1 MDILNSSLAK
11 FRNCFRKLFPYNTD
25 TCIEII
31 DALSSNTSADSQIK
45 ITLSEFFT
53 RRHTSISRAISSY
66 YKPRD
71 MSVDDSTKLKAD
83 VDKGIQNTLCQHLEE
98 NTKDYHLF
106 AGDVTPNKRSYAKKL
121 TDKGFV
127 YSQGQIASTKPVV
140 IGHKYSY
147 VNYLTEENN
156 WALPI
161 DVKRVSTTDK
171 DTVVGIK
178 QWTDIINDKNNY
190 LNDKTSVGVFDS
202 AYSNAYA
209 VSQYIETKPDN
220 SVFISR
226 IRSDRV
232 FMRPSVTESK
242 GKRGRPSIYDIHNP
256 FKLKDDGTWGK
267 STDTKQIDWQTKKG
281 KNHKVQITMWDNLR
295 MRGHNDTSIQHTKLT
310 LVRIHVSDKDGKDIY
325 KKPLWLL
332 MVGNWPMHWFIC
344 KFWYFYCA
352 RFDIEHYFRFGKQR
366 LLMSSFQTS
375 ETSNEENWM
384 IFVMLAYH
392 QLYHARIMAKDLPN
406 AWEKKKPANLRELSP
421 SRVQRDMPRLLKEL
435 PPITTEVKARGIPEG
450 RKVGESTKPR
460 PDSPVVRKSTP
471 KPVKKGSININWL
484 VENNGDILKP
494 QIKCNGIDKSDIPA
508 EIMATFHNVE
518 NIAPN
523 CTSPP

>member
-1 MDILNSSLAK
+1 MDILNSGLAK
-11 FRNCFRKLFPYNTD
+11 FRNCFRKVFPYNRD

-31 DALSSNTSADSQIK
+31 DALSSNTSANSQIK
-45 ITLSEFFT
+45 ITLSDFFT
-53 RRHTSISRAISSY
+53 RRHTSMSRAISSY

-71 MSVDDSTKLKAD
+71 MNVDDSTKIKEDA
-83 VDKGIQNTLCQHLEE
+83 DKGIQNMLCQHLEE

-127 YSQGQIASTKPVV
+127 YSQGSISSTKPVV

-161 DVKRVSTTDK
+161 DVKRISTTDK
-171 DTVVGIK
+171 DTVVGVK
-178 QWTDIINDKNNY
+178 QWTDIINDKNNN
-190 LNDKTSVGVFDS
+190 LNHKTSVGVFDS

-209 VSQYIETKPDN
+209 ISKYIETEPDN

-226 IRSDRV
+226 IRADRV
-232 FMRPSVTESK
+232 FMRPSVIKYK
-242 GKRGRPSIYDIHNP
+242 GKRGRPSIYDIQNP
-256 FKLKDDGTWGK
+256 FKLKDDSTWGK
-267 STDTKQIDWQTKKG
+267 PTDSQQIDWQTKKG
-281 KNHKVQITMWDNLR
+281 KNHKVEITMWDNLR
-295 MRGHNDTSIQHTKLT
+295 IRGHNDTSIQHRSLT
-310 LVRIHVSDKDGKDIY
+310 LVRINVSDKDGQDIY
-325 KKPLWLL
+325 KNPLWLL

-344 KFWYFYCA
+344 KYWYFYCA

-392 QLYHARIMAKDLPN
+392 QLYHARTIANNLPN
-406 AWEKKKPANLRELSP
+406 AWERKKPSDLKALP
-421 SRVQRDMPRLLKEL
+421 ASRVQRDMPRLLKEL
-435 PPITTEVKARGIPEG
+435 PSITTEVKARGIPEG
-450 RKVGESTKPR
+450 CKVGESTKTR
-460 PDSPVVRKSTP
+460 PNSPVIRKSTP

-494 QIKCNGIDKSDIPA
+494 QIKCKGIDKSDIPA

-518 NIAPN
+518 NIVPN
-523 CTSPP
+523 YTPPP